1 MRATSKMIA
10 AAAEKIRRGEV
21 VAFPTET
28 VYGLG
33 ANALDADAVRR
44 IFKAKGRPS
53 DNPLIV
59 HIADESMLKSLVAR
73 VPRTAKALMKRFWPG
88 PLTIVFAR
96 SAAVPDEVTAGLD
109 TVAVRMPAHEIAL
122 ELIRASG
129 VPIAAPSA
137 NRSGRPS
144 PTTAA
149 HVREDFARLTIL
161 DGGPAQHGV
170 ESTVIAVDGTP
181 RVLRVGAITLEQL
194 REVVPGIERA
204 THLKHEPPPS
214 PGMKYR
220 HYAPTVPLIVFGPRK
235 LEALKIRAQW
245 EGTVVLCPARYVPDI
260 PMSISLGDTDEAI
273 AANLFDLL
281 RRDWKGVRELLVLGV
296 PRRGLG
302 TTIMDRL
309 EKAATE
315 IV

>member
-1 MRATSKMIA
+1 MIA
-10 AAAEKIRRGEV
+10 SAAERIRGGGIV
-21 VAFPTET
+21 GFPTET

-33 ANALDADAVRR
+33 ANALDAAAVQK
-44 IFKAKGRPS
+44 IFVAKGRPS

-59 HIADESMLKSLVAR
+59 HIADEAMLASIVAR
-73 VPRTAKALMKRFWPG
+73 VPRSAKALMRRFWPG

-96 SAAVPDEVTAGLD
+96 NAAVSDFVTAGLD
-109 TVAVRMPAHEIAL
+109 TIAVRMPAHPIAI
-122 ELIRASG
+122 ELIRAAG

-144 PTTAA
+144 PTSAR
-149 HVREDFARLTIL
+149 HVREDFPDLMIL
-161 DGGPAQHGV
+161 DGGVTRHGV
-170 ESTVIAVDGTP
+170 ESTVVAVDKTP
-181 RVLRVGAITLEQL
+181 RVLRLGAITLEEL
-194 REVVPGIERA
+194 REVVPGIGRA
-204 THLKHEPPPS
+204 EHRKNEPPPS

-220 HYAPTVPLIVFGPRK
+220 HYAPKIPLILFGPRK
-235 LEALKIRAQW
+235 LEALRLRARRK
-245 EGTVVLCPARYVPDI
+245 GTVVLCAERHVPLFRNAH
-260 PMSISLGDTDEAI
+260 SLGSTPAEI

-281 RRDWKGVRELLVLGV
+281 RRDWHARELLVLGV

-309 EKAATE
+309 EKAASE